1 MNKNNK
7 RKLHIRSFF
16 SRLTAT
22 KARAV
27 SSLYISEKERFS
39 LGECLKLLS
48 DWSLLLV
55 DAGLSF
61 RASAWPTKTTAGHAV
76 TSISFL
82 FFWLVFPTV
91 SSSSSVL
98 STVQKSTQDRT
109 IRAFIPAILLNLSQ
123 RLWLNIFVL

>member
-61 RASAWPTKTTAGHAV
+61 RASA
-76 TSISFL
+76 
-82 FFWLVFPTV
+82 
-91 SSSSSVL
+91 
-98 STVQKSTQDRT
+98 
-109 IRAFIPAILLNLSQ
+109 
-123 RLWLNIFVL
+123 